1 VREAFAAEAPR
12 LLSLPDDPFA
22 LVEQAAVSV
31 GKTPYVRFDLNDY
44 SVPHSH
50 VRRLLTVLAEP
61 DRLRILD
68 AQQVIASHAR
78 SYGKGEQIEDPTH
91 LQALVAHKRGARQ
104 HRAGDRLAQAAPSS
118 QTLLIRAAERGDNLG
133 AITALLIRLLDQYG
147 AGELEAA
154 IRDALDRDVPHPN
167 AVRLVIER
175 RRHDRQ
181 QAPPIAPP
189 LPAHLR
195 ARDTVVRPHPL
206 ETYDQLTQAP
216 DDDP

>member
-1 VREAFAAEAPR
+1 MWFSERVLWPLVRFAAIMP
-12 LLSLPDDPFA
+12 
-22 LVEQAAVSV
+22 
-31 GKTPYVRFDLNDY
+31 
-44 SVPHSH
+44 
-50 VRRLLTVLAEP
+50 
-61 DRLRILD
+61 
-68 AQQVIASHAR
+68 AS
-78 SYGKGEQIEDPTH
+78 
-91 LQALVAHKRGARQ
+91 
-104 HRAGDRLAQAAPSS
+104 AAPVV
-118 QTLLIRAAERGDNLG
+118 RAAERGDNLG

-195 ARDTVVRPHPL
+195 ARDTVVKPHAL